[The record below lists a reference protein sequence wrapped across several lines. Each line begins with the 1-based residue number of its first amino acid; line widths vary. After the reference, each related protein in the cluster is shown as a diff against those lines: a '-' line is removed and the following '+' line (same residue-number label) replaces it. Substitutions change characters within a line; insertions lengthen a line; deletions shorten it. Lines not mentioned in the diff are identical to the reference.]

1 MNLNREEKL
10 YADNRALREE
20 LGSGKSTVSEYLSK
34 NMGLTIIDADQIARD
49 VTRPG
54 QETLLK
60 LREAFGSEI
69 INDDGTLDRRK
80 LAGIAFQSD
89 EKKKLLERITHSAIR
104 EEINCRLRTSAAKHE
119 NAVVLD
125 VPLLMES
132 GIDGLCDTVWVV
144 TTAKDVRIERISA
157 RDGITKEEIN
167 ARINAQISDRERFA
181 RADEII
187 DNSGDKEA
195 LYREI
200 ERLIKK
206 YV

>member
-1 MNLNREEKL
+1 MLIIGL
-10 YADNRALREE
+10 TGGI
-20 LGSGKSTVSEYLSK
+20 GSGKSTVSEYLSK

-54 QETLLK
+54 QEILLK

-89 EKKKLLERITHSAIR
+89 EKKKLLEKITHSAIR

-144 TTAKDVRIERISA
+144 TTAKDVRIERVSA

-167 ARINAQISDRERFA
+167 ARINAQISDGERFA

>member
-1 MNLNREEKL
+1 MLIIGL
-10 YADNRALREE
+10 TGGI
-20 LGSGKSTVSEYLSK
+20 GSGKSTVSEYLSK

-54 QETLLK
+54 QEPLLK

-89 EKKKLLERITHSAIR
+89 EKKKLLEKITHSAIR

>member
-1 MNLNREEKL
+1 MVIIGLTGGI
-10 YADNRALREE
+10 
-20 LGSGKSTVSEYLSK
+20 GSGKSTVSEYLSK

-89 EKKKLLERITHSAIR
+89 EKKKLLEKITHSAIR

>member
-1 MNLNREEKL
+1 MLIIGL
-10 YADNRALREE
+10 TGGI
-20 LGSGKSTVSEYLSK
+20 GSGKSTVSEYLSK

-89 EKKKLLERITHSAIR
+89 EKKKLLENITHSAIR

>member
-1 MNLNREEKL
+1 MLIIGL
-10 YADNRALREE
+10 TGGI
-20 LGSGKSTVSEYLSK
+20 GSGKSTVSEYLSK

-54 QETLLK
+54 QETLLM

-89 EKKKLLERITHSAIR
+89 EKKKLLEKITHSAIR

>member
-1 MNLNREEKL
+1 MLIIGL
-10 YADNRALREE
+10 TGGI
-20 LGSGKSTVSEYLSK
+20 GSGKSTVSEYLSK

-89 EKKKLLERITHSAIR
+89 EKKKLLEKITHSAIR

-187 DNSGDKEA
+187 DNSGDKAA

>member
-1 MNLNREEKL
+1 MLIIGL
-10 YADNRALREE
+10 TGGI
-20 LGSGKSTVSEYLSK
+20 GSGKSTVSEYLSK

-89 EKKKLLERITHSAIR
+89 EKKKLLEKITHSAIR

>member
-1 MNLNREEKL
+1 MVF
-10 YADNRALREE
+10 
-20 LGSGKSTVSEYLSK
+20 T
-34 NMGLTIIDADQIARD
+34 IDADQIARD

-89 EKKKLLERITHSAIR
+89 EKKKLLEKITHSAIR

-125 VPLLMES
+125 VPLLRWNLE
-132 GIDGLCDTVWVV
+132 
-144 TTAKDVRIERISA
+144 
-157 RDGITKEEIN
+157 
-167 ARINAQISDRERFA
+167 
-181 RADEII
+181 
-187 DNSGDKEA
+187 
-195 LYREI
+195 
-200 ERLIKK
+200 
-206 YV
+206 

>member
-1 MNLNREEKL
+1 MLIIGL
-10 YADNRALREE
+10 TGGI
-20 LGSGKSTVSEYLSK
+20 GSGKSTVSEYLSK

-89 EKKKLLERITHSAIR
+89 EKKKLLEKITRSAIR

-119 NAVVLD
+119 KAVVLD
-125 VPLLMES
+125 VPRLMES
-132 GIDGLCDTVWVV
+132 GIDRLCDTVWVV

-187 DNSGDKEA
+187 DKSGDKEA

>member
-1 MNLNREEKL
+1 MLIIGL
-10 YADNRALREE
+10 TGGI
-20 LGSGKSTVSEYLSK
+20 GSGKSTVSEYLSK

-89 EKKKLLERITHSAIR
+89 EKKKLLEKITHSAIR

-187 DNSGDKEA
+187 VAINAGDKE
-195 LYREI
+195 
-200 ERLIKK
+200 ERFIVK
-206 YV
+206 

>member
-1 MNLNREEKL
+1 MLIIGL
-10 YADNRALREE
+10 TGGI
-20 LGSGKSTVSEYLSK
+20 GSGKSTVSEYLSK

-89 EKKKLLERITHSAIR
+89 EKKKLLEKITHSAIR

-132 GIDGLCDTVWVV
+132 GIDGLCDIVWVV

>member
-1 MNLNREEKL
+1 MLIIGL
-10 YADNRALREE
+10 TGGI
-20 LGSGKSTVSEYLSK
+20 GSGKSTVSEYLSK

-89 EKKKLLERITHSAIR
+89 EKKKLLEKITHSAIR
-104 EEINCRLRTSAAKHE
+104 EEINCTLRTSAAKHE

>member
-1 MNLNREEKL
+1 
-10 YADNRALREE
+10 
-20 LGSGKSTVSEYLSK
+20 
-34 NMGLTIIDADQIARD
+34 
-49 VTRPG
+49 
-54 QETLLK
+54 
-60 LREAFGSEI
+60 
-69 INDDGTLDRRK
+69 
-80 LAGIAFQSD
+80 
-89 EKKKLLERITHSAIR
+89 
-104 EEINCRLRTSAAKHE
+104 
-119 NAVVLD
+119 
-125 VPLLMES
+125 MES

>member
-1 MNLNREEKL
+1 MLIIGL
-10 YADNRALREE
+10 TGGI
-20 LGSGKSTVSEYLSK
+20 GSGKSTVSEYLSK

-89 EKKKLLERITHSAIR
+89 EKKKLLEKITHSAIR

-144 TTAKDVRIERISA
+144 TTVKDVRIERISA

>member
-1 MNLNREEKL
+1 MLIIGL
-10 YADNRALREE
+10 TGGI
-20 LGSGKSTVSEYLSK
+20 GSGKSTVSEYLSK

-80 LAGIAFQSD
+80 LAGIAFQPD
-89 EKKKLLERITHSAIR
+89 EKKKLLEKITHSAIR

>member
-1 MNLNREEKL
+1 MLIIGL
-10 YADNRALREE
+10 TGGI
-20 LGSGKSTVSEYLSK
+20 GSGKSTVSEYLSK

-54 QETLLK
+54 QEILLK

-89 EKKKLLERITHSAIR
+89 EKKKLLEKITHSAIR

-144 TTAKDVRIERISA
+144 TTAKDVRIERVSA

>member
-1 MNLNREEKL
+1 
-10 YADNRALREE
+10 
-20 LGSGKSTVSEYLSK
+20 
-34 NMGLTIIDADQIARD
+34 MGLTIIDADQIARD

-89 EKKKLLERITHSAIR
+89 EKKKLLEKITHSAIR